1 MATDTITTLD
11 LVTLAQAYRG
21 DVVRQIN
28 RQVQALKFIK
38 IVPGAGKNVAWAP
51 EGDGAIAE
59 NYTDG
64 QDASNYGRDVQA
76 SALLSWSL
84 YRSAFHVSKLAMDG
98 ASSSFDPLGNHALWA
113 RQVVNG
119 AAKLASYLNGKVY
132 DGAGTGTTMC
142 GLGEA
147 VAKDDN
153 IYASIN
159 RATGGNEYWQPTV
172 VDPGSLTPPTFA
184 LIRSDLSTIYTAC
197 GENPDVALC
206 APAVFN
212 TIGNLFDTTRRQMDF
227 VRTANGSVK
236 LDFGFQALEVDG
248 CVFVKD
254 KDATAATIFYLNTE
268 TVELQYLPDAK
279 QNAML
284 ATLDMQVTADDGF
297 GQVPLGMSYEMLAK
311 TGPSEKAEILA
322 TTQLVVKRPN
332 KCGARKNVAVT

>member
-1 MATDTITTLD
+1 MATDTIQTLD

-28 RQVQALKFIK
+28 RMVQALKFLK
-38 IVPGAGKNVAWAP
+38 ITPGAGKNVAWAP

-59 NYTDG
+59 NYSDG
-64 QDASNYGRDVQA
+64 DDATNYGGDKQA

-84 YRSAFHVSKLAMDG
+84 YRSAFHVSQLAMDG
-98 ASSSFDPLGNHALWA
+98 ASSSVDPLGNHALWA

-119 AAKLASYLNGKVY
+119 AAKLASFLNGKVY
-132 DGAGTGTTMC
+132 TGNGTGTEMC

-147 VAKDDN
+147 IAKDDN
-153 IYASIN
+153 IYAGIN

-172 VDPGSLTPPTFA
+172 VDPGTLTPPTFA
-184 LIRSDLSTIYTAC
+184 LIRDDLSKIYTAS
-197 GENPDVALC
+197 GENPDIALC
-206 APAVFN
+206 SPAVFN
-212 TIGNLFDTTRRQMDF
+212 TVGNLFDQTRRQMDF

-254 KDATAATIFYLNTE
+254 KDATVNAIFYLNTSV
-268 TVELQYLPDAK
+268 VELQYLPSAS

-284 ATLDMQVTADDGF
+284 ETMDATVQADDGF
-297 GQVPLGMSYEMLAK
+297 GQVPLGMKYEMLAK

-322 TTQLVVKRPN
+322 TTQLVVSRPN
-332 KCGARKNVAVT
+332 KCGTRLNVAVT